1 MFSSLIQCF
10 IHKLDVVKLLMCN
23 DYKMNSMTIRKN
35 YFIIRFAKLKMLYY
49 RVATRKMKK
58 IFSIENG
65 NIYGIF
71 KQFVSQRKEEI
82 YKNIVRTSCLFK
94 HVSNWTLFIVAELS
108 KQLHLT
114 WSNLKLKGGKFLREV
129 YYN

>member
-1 MFSSLIQCF
+1 
-10 IHKLDVVKLLMCN
+10 MCN

-114 WSNLKLKGGKFLREV
+114 
-129 YYN
+129 